1 MNYKT
6 LELMYE
12 QQSALVEALRAEN
25 AELQKVA
32 NALGEQLTKC
42 QNELES
48 ARHALK
54 TMRDIIREEL
64 ES

>member
-1 MNYKT
+1 MDYKT
-6 LELMYE
+6 LEFMYE
-12 QQSALVEALRAEN
+12 RKSKLVDELREQN
-25 AELQKVA
+25 AEFEKFN
-32 NALGEQLTKC
+32 NAIGEQLVKC

-64 ES
+64 E